1 MEREK
6 ATFTKFAISL
16 HLIWRVQWFKSVL
29 QKYKK
34 ILNGITNGISCMSC
48 LDNTNKNIS
57 LPSSTAFLMEIIH
70 SVVGT
75 YLFNFQPL
83 LTRTEVHV
91 ILLLWFLSFIPF
103 WFSLFFLLLFLPC
116 SNSKPNTQTTSL
128 AVSQGQQNMQTL
140 HRLLFLQVYKTGVT
154 HYFSIKKARQHLQYK
169 PSEHSLD
176 SVVKYFKDRGHGKYC
191 KRPSNLRYYFLN
203 IMIGLMCVCLLLEWL
218 PMVKSLVLWSPDVDV
233 SETSVTK
240 TRFCKTLIPCMPKSS
255 CNWCGPRNRFTRIVF
270 VYIRGRHELSCS
282 K

>member
-103 WFSLFFLLLFLPC
+103 WFSLFFLLLFLPFQ
-116 SNSKPNTQTTSL
+116 SQTHKQHPWQFPRDSKTCRHFIASYFYRCTRLVWHTIL
-128 AVSQGQQNMQTL
+128 A
-140 HRLLFLQVYKTGVT
+140 
-154 HYFSIKKARQHLQYK
+154 
-169 PSEHSLD
+169 
-176 SVVKYFKDRGHGKYC
+176 
-191 KRPSNLRYYFLN
+191 
-203 IMIGLMCVCLLLEWL
+203 
-218 PMVKSLVLWSPDVDV
+218 
-233 SETSVTK
+233 
-240 TRFCKTLIPCMPKSS
+240 
-255 CNWCGPRNRFTRIVF
+255 
-270 VYIRGRHELSCS
+270 
-282 K
+282 